1 MNDQEMVVVNQPF
14 PANVPGEGYVP
25 VTTRASKEP
34 PSTSDHWKYEKLTQT
49 TDADKQ
55 QIQTNKENI
64 TTLQG
69 QVSTLEQEIEDVPTD
84 VYTKTET
91 DTLLGQ
97 KQDTLVAGANITI
110 QGNVISAAGGG
121 TPVDAYTKAE
131 TDALLAD
138 KADSDDVYTKTEA
151 DTLLNNK
158 VDKVAGKGLS
168 TNDFTN
174 ADKTKLDGIDMST
187 KQDALN
193 ASQLNAVNSGITA
206 AKVAEIDN
214 KSEVSGT
221 NDGTNWTNITI
232 NGTTKAIPSGG
243 GGGGFT
249 PTQTQLDAMNSGITS
264 SKVSTYD
271 GYAAGKQDA
280 LSTAQLNACNSGID
294 STKVAQITTNTNNI
308 ALKANSADIYT
319 KTELDGTTGKLGKT
333 TSIQNIEVVSAMP
346 ASPVATT
353 LYIITGA

>member
-1 MNDQEMVVVNQPF
+1 MADTVRGTIYPNL
-14 PANVPGEGYVP
+14 PGNCPDAGYKLV
-25 VTTRASKEP
+25 SKNGFVEP
-34 PSTSDHWKYEKLTQT
+34 PLTAENLEWT
-49 TDADKQ
+49 KDTAITEADKA
-55 QIQTNKENI
+55 QIIANKNNI

-69 QVSTLEQEIEDVPTD
+69 QVESLEEEIEDVPTD
-84 VYTKTET
+84 VYTKSET
-91 DTLLGQ
+91 NTLLGQ

-131 TDALLAD
+131 TDSLLAD

-151 DTLLNNK
+151 DTLLNDK

-187 KQDALN
+187 KQDVLSTA
-193 ASQLNAVNSGITA
+193 QLNAVNSGITA
-206 AKVAEIDN
+206 AKVAEIDD
-214 KSEVSGT
+214 KAEVSGT

-249 PTQTQLDAMNSGITS
+249 PTQAQLDAMNSGI
-264 SKVSTYD
+264 
-271 GYAAGKQDA
+271 DA
-280 LSTAQLNACNSGID
+280 
-294 STKVAQITTNTNNI
+294 TKVAQIATNTNDI
-308 ALKANSADIYT
+308 ALKANTADIN
-319 KTELDGTTGKLGKT
+319 GTTGKLDKT
-333 TSIQNIEVVSAMP
+333 TAIQNIAVVSALP
-346 ASPVATT
+346 ASPVSTT
-353 LYIITGA
+353 LYIVTGA

>member
-1 MNDQEMVVVNQPF
+1 MAERGLIYPVL
-14 PANVPGEGYVP
+14 PGNCPDAGYKLV
-25 VTTRASKEP
+25 SKNGFVEAP
-34 PSTSDHWKYEKLTQT
+34 LTGENLEWT
-49 TDADKQ
+49 KDTAITEADKA
-55 QIQTNKENI
+55 QIIANKNNI

-69 QVSTLEQEIEDVPTD
+69 QVSTLEEEIEDVPTD

-91 DTLLGQ
+91 DNLLAQ
-97 KQDTLVAGANITI
+97 KQNTLVAGANITI

-138 KADSDDVYTKTEA
+138 KADSDDVYTKTEIDTALA
-151 DTLLNNK
+151 DK

-187 KQDALN
+187 KQDVLSTA
-193 ASQLNAVNSGITA
+193 QLNAVNSGITA
-206 AKVAEIDN
+206 AKVAEIDD
-214 KSEVSGT
+214 KAEVSGT

-249 PTQTQLDAMNSGITS
+249 PTQAQLDAMNSGI
-264 SKVSTYD
+264 
-271 GYAAGKQDA
+271 DA
-280 LSTAQLNACNSGID
+280 
-294 STKVAQITTNTNNI
+294 TKVAQIATNTNNI
-308 ALKANSADIYT
+308 ALKANTADIN
-319 KTELDGTTGKLGKT
+319 GTTGKLDKT
-333 TSIQNIEVVSAMP
+333 TAIQNIAVVTSMP
-346 ASPVATT
+346 ASPDSTT
-353 LYIITGA
+353 LYIVTGA